1 MREIKQIAIIG
12 MGKWGKNL
20 IREFAKFS
28 KVKTCIT
35 TGNRKNIVWLK
46 ENYPDTNHD
55 TDINKVLND
64 PDIDAIVI
72 ATPINSHFTIARK
85 SLKSKKHVF
94 VEKPLAKTS
103 NQIEKLIEIANRNK
117 LCLFVGYVFLYNEIF
132 KKIKAIHKTE
142 SIKYANFEWKKLG
155 TFDEDIFH
163 NLLSHDLSLNL
174 ELFGMPKKITINS
187 KYGVLTDVDR
197 FSLELLFGKTV
208 KSEITIDRISHLK
221 KKTVMV
227 LTQKNSYIWDDD
239 ILFKFN
245 KNTKKYKKSCQSKYT
260 PLYLECKEFIRL
272 INAKK
277 YSIDSAIFA
286 KKISD
291 LISKISG
298 IKL

>member
-55 TDINKVLND
+55 TDVNKVLND

-174 ELFGMPKKITINS
+174 ELFGMPKKITANS

-239 ILFKFN
+239 KLFKFD
-245 KNTKKYKKSCQSKYT
+245 KKTKTYKKIFQQKNT
-260 PLYLECKEFIRL
+260 PLYLECKEFIRI
-272 INAKK
+272 INSKRC
-277 YSIDSAIFA
+277 SMDSAILA
-286 KKISD
+286 KKISE
-291 LISKISG
+291 LILKISTD
-298 IKL
+298 